1 MEVSNL
7 KDSDLKAVSNQSVVE
22 EIFGTAGNVLAHTN
36 SF

>member
-22 EIFGTAGNVLAHTN
+22 EIGTAGNV
-36 SF
+36 